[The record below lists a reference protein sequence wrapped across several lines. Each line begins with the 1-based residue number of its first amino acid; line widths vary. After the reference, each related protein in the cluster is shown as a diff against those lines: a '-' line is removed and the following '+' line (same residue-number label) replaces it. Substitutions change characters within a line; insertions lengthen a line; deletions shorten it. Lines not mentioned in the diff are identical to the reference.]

1 MIYTFF
7 PTYVATSV
15 PPSIL
20 PSLFFI
26 LIPDSPLIALPYGR
40 EISKLIFTYLR
51 HYLVSFLTAAVEFD
65 AINDSYL
72 LKGNAYHGLMA
83 KIHNFSDEVTF
94 LLV

>member
-1 MIYTFF
+1 M
-7 PTYVATSV
+7 
-15 PPSIL
+15 
-20 PSLFFI
+20 
-26 LIPDSPLIALPYGR
+26 ALPYGR

-51 HYLVSFLTAAVEFD
+51 HYLVSFLTVIVEFH

-72 LKGNAYHGLMA
+72 LKGKAYHGFMA